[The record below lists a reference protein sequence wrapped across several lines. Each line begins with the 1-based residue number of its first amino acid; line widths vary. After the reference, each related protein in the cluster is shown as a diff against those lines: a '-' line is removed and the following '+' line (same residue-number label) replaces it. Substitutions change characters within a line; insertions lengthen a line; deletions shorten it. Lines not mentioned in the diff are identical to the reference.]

1 MKGDDLMFG
10 RIIGGVL
17 LGVLAAAVAYEI
29 IDRENP
35 ELAERIKGWFS
46 LEDDFIEPEEAP
58 AE

>member
-1 MKGDDLMFG
+1 MFG

-35 ELAERIKGWFS
+35 ELADRIKGWFS
-46 LEDDFIEPEEAP
+46 LGDFIEPEDAP